1 MSVVALLV
9 TACSSGS
16 ASPSLTL
23 SLAPSATATA
33 TAPALSPTPSP
44 SPVVSSTPFPLPS
57 NACGGFHLKVV
68 NDDLDDITVTI
79 NATYSVTVPSGA
91 SETLIEFFL
100 PELQPLP
107 WTVVVTNSSG
117 TEIGTERFTSSIDQQ
132 LTVSSGE
139 LRTEPYDISED
150 DC

>member
-1 MSVVALLV
+1 
-9 TACSSGS
+9 
-16 ASPSLTL
+16 
-23 SLAPSATATA
+23 
-33 TAPALSPTPSP
+33 
-44 SPVVSSTPFPLPS
+44 
-57 NACGGFHLKVV
+57 VV